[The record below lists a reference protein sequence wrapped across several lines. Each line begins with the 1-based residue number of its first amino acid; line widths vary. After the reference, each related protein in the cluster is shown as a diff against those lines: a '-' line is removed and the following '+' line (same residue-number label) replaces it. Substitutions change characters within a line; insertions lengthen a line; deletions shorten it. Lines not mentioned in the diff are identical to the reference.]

1 MNYSYNFGSSFPRKL
16 MPVGTKKDI
25 DDTVKNLITQYY
37 AYIDAGNISA
47 ANTLYNDNKGILGD
61 YQIDMAYINR
71 LEEEIY
77 NVGLDVLKKRET
89 IISDSEPVDLADEG
103 YWYKDY

>member
-1 MNYSYNFGSSFPRKL
+1 MDYSRNFGSKFPEEFI
-16 MPVGTKKDI
+16 PVGTKKDI
-25 DDTVKNLITQYY
+25 DDKVTNLVSQYY

-47 ANTLYNDNKGILGD
+47 ANTLYNDNKSILED

-77 NVGLDVLKKRET
+77 NVGVDVLKKREN
-89 IISDSEPVDLADEG
+89 IISASEPSGQEADC